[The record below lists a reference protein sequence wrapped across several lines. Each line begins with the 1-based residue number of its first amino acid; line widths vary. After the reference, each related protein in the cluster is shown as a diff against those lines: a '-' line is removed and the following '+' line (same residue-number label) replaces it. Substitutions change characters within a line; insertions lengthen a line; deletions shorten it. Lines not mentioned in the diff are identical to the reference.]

1 MEFLIE
7 RRWCDLAKAESPLGD
22 SPQGWKGHGGGH
34 AMAVQYSAGV
44 DRALS
49 GYGMV
54 PIVAGAAGSES
65 IKGRPEQ
72 VCSPPE
78 RRLET

>member
-1 MEFLIE
+1 
-7 RRWCDLAKAESPLGD
+7 
-22 SPQGWKGHGGGH
+22 
-34 AMAVQYSAGV
+34 MAVQFSAGV
-44 DRALS
+44 DRGLS

-54 PIVAGAAGSES
+54 PIEAGAAGSES
-65 IKGRPEQ
+65 IKGRPER